1 VVNQQLKEGKPTMNG
16 TPKLTA
22 DQVLEGARQDLRAYL
37 PLQAEGYKC
46 TANDLLNIVLTAAAR
61 QCTVESACAELSS
74 GPGAETVRHYLNEQ
88 LTTERLPDLERNL
101 NEALA
106 SQVPK
111 RLWRQAQDMAV
122 DLHDRPYYG
131 KTSQQEGLW
140 VRSQA
145 KAGTTHFYRI
155 ATVYVIQHGLRVTLA
170 LHFYLPTDR
179 IVDVL
184 KLLLERV
191 EELGI
196 GVRRLFLDKGFA
208 GIDVQTY
215 LQHSGM
221 PALIA
226 CTIRGRTG
234 GTRALCR
241 GNKSYR
247 TEHTFRNTTEKK
259 QRTADM
265 AVCRVFSTAKRTGRM
280 KRSAGWLLFILINLD
295 LTPRQARRSY
305 RRRFGIETSYRCAG
319 QVRAWTTSKN
329 PALRFVLIGLSFFL
343 LNVWLHLRWLYAQVP
358 RRGRRQLD
366 PRLFRLTRFAR
377 FIVWATESQYGC
389 VHEIVA
395 PAAPIP

>member
-1 VVNQQLKEGKPTMNG
+1 MND

-22 DQVLEGARQDLRAYL
+22 NQVLEHARQGLQAHL

-46 TANDLLNIVLTAAAR
+46 TKDDLLNVLLTAAAR
-61 QCTVESACAELSS
+61 QCTIESVCAELGS
-74 GPGAETVRHYLNEQ
+74 GPSAETVRQYLNEQ
-88 LTTERLPDLERNL
+88 LTAERLPELERNL

-106 SQVPK
+106 AQVPQ
-111 RLWRQAQDMAV
+111 RLWRRAQDIAI

-131 KTSQQEGLW
+131 KASQEEGLW
-140 VRSQA
+140 VRSRA
-145 KAGTTHFYRI
+145 KDGTTRFYCI
-155 ATVYVIQHGLRVTLA
+155 ATAYVIHHGLRVTLA
-170 LHFYLPTDR
+170 LHFYLPTDS
-179 IVDVL
+179 IVGVL
-184 KLLLERV
+184 KTLLERV

-196 GVRRLFLDKGFA
+196 GINRLFLDKGFA
-208 GIDVQTY
+208 GIDAQTY
-215 LQHSGM
+215 LQQSGT

-247 TEHTFRNTTEKK
+247 TTHTFRNATEKK
-259 QRTADM
+259 QFTAEV

-280 KRSAGWLLFILINLD
+280 KRRAGWLLFVLINLD

-305 RRRFGIETSYRCAG
+305 RRRFGVETSYRCAG

-329 PALRFVLIGLSFFL
+329 PALRFALIGLSFFL
-343 LNVWLHLRWLYAQVP
+343 LNVWLHLRWLYTQVP
-358 RRGRRQLD
+358 RPGRRQLD
-366 PRLFRLTRFAR
+366 TRRFSLTRFAR
-377 FIVWATESQYGC
+377 FIVRAIEHRYGC

-395 PAAPIP
+395 PAVPIP